1 MRPLNAAYSWRSDRA
16 VPEFDDTGSLTVM
29 DATCGLC
36 ARGAKWIA
44 HNDHG
49 GAFRIIPVQ
58 SALGEGLLRHFG
70 MDPKDPISWL
80 YLEGGRG
87 YSSLDATIM
96 VGRKLGGCWRALE
109 ALRLIPKR
117 LRDAAYRLAA
127 RNRYKVMGRA
137 DLCAMPDPD
146 VQTRLLR

>member
-1 MRPLNAAYSWRSDRA
+1 MRPLSEAYSWRTDDG
-16 VPEFDDTGSLTVM
+16 VPDFPDTGSLTVM

-44 HNDHG
+44 RHDDA

-58 SALGEGLLRHFG
+58 SELGAGLLRHFA
-70 MDPKDPISWL
+70 MRPEDPTSWL
-80 YLEGGRG
+80 YLESGYG
-87 YSSLDATIM
+87 YSALDATIM
-96 VGRKLGGCWRALE
+96 VGRKLGGAWRAFD
-109 ALRLIPKR
+109 ALRLIPKAQ
-117 LRDAAYRLAA
+117 RDAVYRIVA

-146 VQTRLLR
+146 VQIRLLR